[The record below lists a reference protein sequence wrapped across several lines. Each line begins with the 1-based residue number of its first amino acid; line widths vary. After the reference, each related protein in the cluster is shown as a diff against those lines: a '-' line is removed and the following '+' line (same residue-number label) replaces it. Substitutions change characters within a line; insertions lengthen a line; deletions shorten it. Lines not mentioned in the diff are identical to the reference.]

1 MDRPNFLGI
10 MTDQQRGDCLSAD
23 GHSVLM
29 TPNMDAIGGAGVRF
43 SRAYSTCPVCVPAR
57 RSFLSGQFPAVHG
70 VLNNS
75 NVQWEGPSL
84 SSVLRAVEN

>member
-1 MDRPNFLGI
+1 MDRPNFLVI

-43 SRAYSTCPVCVPAR
+43 SRAYSKASARLKESPPA
-57 RSFLSGQFPAVHG
+57 PG
-70 VLNNS
+70 VKED
-75 NVQWEGPSL
+75 Q
-84 SSVLRAVEN
+84 R